1 VSVFQDVEY
10 EDFSHAAN
18 VYLAADC

>member
-10 EDFSHAAN
+10 EDFSHAGN